1 MTEITSSILANQ
13 YFKNITQVSL
23 ANQNV
28 FSQLPAYLCTLPSTE
43 IDLSN
48 QSFVILDRNTF
59 PCLIN
64 STLRIINLSSNQI
77 SIINLTLS
85 TWLLINLSS
94 NNLTQLPYI
103 LLNSNSSTSFARLSP
118 TQRTLLLQS
127 NRLTQF
133 DLFAYTYADTNI
145 NLQNN
150 PFSRTNNGYHIL
162 NNFQR
167 QSLRSDALSN
177 VILPNQMRFLLN
189 DQIAQDYDTCNGQSL
204 RYLFNIFQRMKND
217 GVTTEIQCDCSTIY
231 VKIYWY
237 SLNATE
243 QITNRFSCSNT
254 SNLTAQQF
262 ESLTESACLSNT
274 IPSSNRLCQ
283 FSRIDVKNLRFVFIE
298 KSSFISFSILH
309 FRIRQIMVDY

>member
-1 MTEITSSILANQ
+1 M
-13 YFKNITQVSL
+13 
-23 ANQNV
+23 
-28 FSQLPAYLCTLPSTE
+28 FSQLPAYLCSLPSTE

-64 STLRIINLSSNQI
+64 STLQIINLSSNQI
-77 SIINLTLS
+77 SIVNLTLS
-85 TWLLINLSS
+85 TWVLINLSS
-94 NNLTQLPYI
+94 NNLTQLPYV
-103 LLNSNSSTSFARLSP
+103 LLNSNSSSRSSRQSP
-118 TQRTLLLQS
+118 IQRTLLLQS

-133 DLFAYTYADTNI
+133 DLFAYTYANTNI

-217 GVTTEIQCDCSTIY
+217 NVTTEIQCDCSTIY
-231 VKIYWY
+231 MKIYWY

-243 QITNRFSCSNT
+243 RITNRYSCSNT
-254 SNLTAQQF
+254 SNYTAQQF
-262 ESLTESACLSNT
+262 ESLTESACLSN
-274 IPSSNRLCQ
+274 IVLSSNRLCQ
-283 FSRIDVKNLRFVFIE
+283 FSRIDVKNLFF
-298 KSSFISFSILH
+298 SFH
-309 FRIRQIMVDY
+309 